1 MWQADAVSRVQLSP
15 ELESDDDRP
24 VPTGVVYVT
33 TRHQTDNLNRQAAPK
48 KVTVRVDLRGLLRA
62 VLSKPQ
68 KRTLSS
74 LQSRRQ
80 ALKINRARQ
89 PAVGF
94 QSFGVENARHDRG
107 LKL

>member
-1 MWQADAVSRVQLSP
+1 MRQADAVSRVQLSP

-33 TRHQTDNLNRQAAPK
+33 TRHQVDNLNRQRAQK
-48 KVTVRVDLRGLLRA
+48 SHLRVDLRALLCA

-68 KRTLSS
+68 KRSLSS

-80 ALKINRARQ
+80 ALKIQSRGQ
-89 PAVGF
+89 LAVGF
-94 QSFGVENARHDRG
+94 QSFGVEHARLDRG
-107 LKL
+107 LKF